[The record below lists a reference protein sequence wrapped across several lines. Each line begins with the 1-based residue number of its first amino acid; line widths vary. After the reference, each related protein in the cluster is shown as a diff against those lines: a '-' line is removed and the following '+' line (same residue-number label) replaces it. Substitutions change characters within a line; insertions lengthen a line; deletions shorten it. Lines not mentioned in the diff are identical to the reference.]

1 MQRKVLK
8 NKPLIEAIFEV
19 KWQLI
24 EQGEGLRIDPH
35 YKILIGSLYSKFKEE
50 YPYHEMLPTA
60 SIPDNMADYVIQ
72 HRFRKGKNEWPL
84 IQVGPGILA
93 VNDTEGYIW
102 EDFEKR
108 VMNAVKILFEVY
120 PEREKLEINSLL
132 LRYIDAVEFN
142 FESYNIFDFL
152 SQRMKTGIT
161 VYPKLFK
168 DTKVEPLPSS
178 FDWRLS
184 FPSKKPEG
192 TIHLRFTR
200 GKKENTDALIWET
213 MVQSTNNELLPIP
226 EKITDW
232 LNNAHD
238 LTDDWFFKLIEGELE
253 RRFE

>member
-102 EDFEKR
+102 EDFEKK